1 MATLEAKI
9 AALEIGFVELA
20 KFLGR
25 RQVISVNQLPSAMND
40 AAKALSASEET
51 KAAVAALAANFR

>member
-1 MATLEAKI
+1 MSNQDAKI

-25 RQVISVNQLPSAMND
+25 RQVISVTQLPSAMND
-40 AAKALSASEET
+40 AAKASGASEET
-51 KAAVAALAANFR
+51 VAAVAELARNFR

>member
-1 MATLEAKI
+1 MSSQDAKI

-25 RQVISVNQLPSAMND
+25 QQVISVIQLPSVMND
-40 AAKALSASEET
+40 AARISRLNEET
-51 KAAVAALAANFR
+51 VAAVAELASKFR

>member
-1 MATLEAKI
+1 MTTDARI

-25 RQVISVNQLPSAMND
+25 NQLLAVIQLATAMGDESRRLKNN
-40 AAKALSASEET
+40 AEIT
-51 KAAVAALAANFR
+51 AAVAALASNFR